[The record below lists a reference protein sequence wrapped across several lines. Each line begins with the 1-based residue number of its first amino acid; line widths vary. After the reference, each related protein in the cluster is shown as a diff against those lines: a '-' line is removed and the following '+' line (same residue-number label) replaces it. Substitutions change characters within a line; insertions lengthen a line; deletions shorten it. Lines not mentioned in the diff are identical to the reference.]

1 MTDVDVDV
9 VVAGY
14 GPVGAVLASLLGRR
28 GVSTMV
34 VDPGGEPYPL
44 PRAAVLDAEVLRIL
58 VGLPGAT
65 DLDRWAVEVHHSRFL
80 GPDHRVLI
88 SMSPVASGFGLPA
101 AALIDQPELEAA
113 LREGIDKLPAVAVRL
128 GRSVAALEPVDDHV
142 RVGLDDGTTVRA
154 RWVVGCDGASSAVR
168 RLADLPFDGQ
178 TYAVPWLV
186 VDAETDE
193 TDVEASTSMVL
204 DPRRPLVTMVS
215 PGWRRWEWM
224 LHPDEDSAELS
235 GTESVRRLVA
245 DWVDPNMI
253 RIRRVTVFTFHSR
266 QATHWRRGRI
276 LLAGDAAHLMPPFA
290 GQGLASGIR
299 DVQSLAWR
307 LAEVLRGLADDGL
320 LDGYERER
328 RPHIAELIRV
338 SLGVGRVLQTRN
350 RGLSAVLRSL
360 IRAVAA
366 IPGVPARAARQGRP
380 RPALP
385 KGTGGELPD
394 GGRMLPNPLV
404 GTADRGPVRL
414 DELLG
419 PGWAV
424 IGLGCDPLSGAD
436 AAARD
441 WVDARDAVTLTTDR
455 AAEPRRPGSRWIEDG
470 AAALGGGP
478 AVLVVRP
485 DRFLL
490 GALPPPL
497 CGRDLDRA
505 IHSLGGTGGGRLGGA
520 GGG

>member
-9 VVAGY
+9 DVIVAGY
-14 GPVGAVLASLLGRR
+14 GPVGAVLAALLGRR
-28 GVSTMV
+28 GVPTMV
-34 VDPGGEPYPL
+34 VDPGGGPCPL
-44 PRAAVLDAEVLRIL
+44 PRAAVLDAEVLRVL
-58 VGLPGAT
+58 VGLPGAA
-65 DLDRWAVEVHHSRFL
+65 DLDRWAVQVRHSRFL
-80 GPDHRVLI
+80 GPDHSVLI
-88 SMSPVASGFGLPA
+88 SMSPTDSGFGLPA

-113 LREGIDKLPAVAVRL
+113 LREGIDGLPAVSVRL
-128 GRSVAALEPVDDHV
+128 GRSVTALEPADDHV

-154 RWVVGCDGASSAVR
+154 RWVVGCDGASSTVR
-168 RLADLPFDGQ
+168 RLADLPFHGQ

-186 VDAETDE
+186 VDAGTDE

-204 DPRRPLVTMVS
+204 DPRRPLVTMAS
-215 PGWRRWEWM
+215 PGRRRWEWM
-224 LHPDEDSAELS
+224 LHPDEDPAEFG

-245 DWVDPNMI
+245 DWVDPDTI
-253 RIRRVTVFTFHSR
+253 RLRRVTVFTFHAR
-266 QATHWRRGRI
+266 QAEHWRRGRI
-276 LLAGDAAHLMPPFA
+276 MLAGDAAHLLPPFA

-307 LAEVLRGLADDGL
+307 LTDVLRGLAVAGL

-328 RPHIAELIRV
+328 RPHVAELIRV

-350 RGLSAVLRSL
+350 RALSAVLRL
-360 IRAVAA
+360 LVRAVAA
-366 IPGVPARAARQGRP
+366 IPGMPARAARQGRP

-385 KGTGGELPD
+385 KGTGGELPG

-404 GTADRGPVRL
+404 GTADHGPVRL

-424 IGLGCDPLSGAD
+424 IGLDCDPLSVAD
-436 AAARD
+436 AAARA
-441 WVDARDAVTLTTDR
+441 WIGARDAVTLTTDR
-455 AAEPRRPGSRWIEDG
+455 AADPRGPGSGWIEDG
-470 AAALGGGP
+470 AGALGGGP

-490 GALPPPL
+490 GVMPPPL
-497 CGRDLDRA
+497 SGRDLDRA
-505 IHSLGGTGGGRLGGA
+505 IRSLGGTAA
-520 GGG
+520 G